1 MAFKKIEAQQLQG
14 NPFEMIEKQAALF
27 TAGTPGDFNTMTIG
41 WGWIG
46 WCWKRPVF
54 AAVVRPQRFTHDIL
68 ERTGEFTVS
77 VPTLLPL
84 KKELAYAG
92 NRSGRDENKFVG
104 HGLTALPGQK
114 VDAPIV
120 GECGLHYECRVVLT
134 QEMTED
140 RMAPEVLRTAYP
152 RRDLHTIYFGE
163 ILTCYRIDEQ

>member
-1 MAFKKIEAQQLQG
+1 MREIRWTEGLQETMERLSGNGAFLSVGGQ
-14 NPFEMIEKQAALF
+14 
-27 TAGTPGDFNTMTIG
+27 TPNTMTIG

-46 WCWKRPVF
+46 WCWNRPVF
-54 AAVVRPQRFTHDIL
+54 AVVVRPRRFTHDIL

-92 NRSGRDENKFVG
+92 SRSGRDENKFVG

>member
-1 MAFKKIEAQQLQG
+1 MFTPKFIDPLEYAGSIAK
-14 NPFEMIEKQAALF
+14 ALD
-27 TAGTPGDFNTMTIG
+27 PGVLLTTRAKGRTNTMTIG

-54 AAVVRPQRFTHDIL
+54 AVVVRPQRFTHDIL

-92 NRSGRDENKFVG
+92 SRSGRDENKFVG

-120 GECGLHYECRVVLT
+120 GE
-134 QEMTED
+134 
-140 RMAPEVLRTAYP
+140 
-152 RRDLHTIYFGE
+152 
-163 ILTCYRIDEQ
+163 